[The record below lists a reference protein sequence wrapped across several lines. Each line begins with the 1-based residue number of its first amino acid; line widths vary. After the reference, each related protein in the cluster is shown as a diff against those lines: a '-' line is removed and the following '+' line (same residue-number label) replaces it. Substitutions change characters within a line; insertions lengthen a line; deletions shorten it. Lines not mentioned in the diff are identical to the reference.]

1 MPLLIKIQPAQA
13 RSFLVLYLQQT
24 TRQCTQIFLR
34 LLAVGNVTRHLRET
48 LQPALIVQHWRD
60 NDIGLGSRSVSAD
73 PPSLILKPAFF
84 DCPSERFTHEKGFR
98 FTQFS
103 SSSPL
108 PLFARVP
115 GIPGT
120 PAQDR
125 KPVREFEKIEH
136 IQDSNL
142 QRGAGSDH
150 CVWLRSLELL
160 AITQLRTQA
169 IITAMGT
176 LLYPRPITTIPVSVT
191 CHPWARSASR
201 S

>member
-1 MPLLIKIQPAQA
+1 MRRGFDLRNFPVLLLCLCSLVCPA
-13 RSFLVLYLQQT
+13 S
-24 TRQCTQIFLR
+24 
-34 LLAVGNVTRHLRET
+34 
-48 LQPALIVQHWRD
+48 
-60 NDIGLGSRSVSAD
+60 
-73 PPSLILKPAFF
+73 LKPQ
-84 DCPSERFTHEKGFR
+84 P
-98 FTQFS
+98 
-103 SSSPL
+103 
-108 PLFARVP
+108 
-115 GIPGT
+115 
-120 PAQDR
+120 QDR